1 MWFFSSV
8 IQTDNVEYTN
18 TENSETLIEY
28 YKPQSSGEIVSGG
41 TVIYST
47 LVGADSRV
55 EIDISNIDISLRPLE
70 TITIGVK
77 ELGTSSASIMARTIN
92 WIDDI

>member
-1 MWFFSSV
+1 
-8 IQTDNVEYTN
+8 
-18 TENSETLIEY
+18 
-28 YKPQSSGEIVSGG
+28 
-41 TVIYST
+41 VIYST